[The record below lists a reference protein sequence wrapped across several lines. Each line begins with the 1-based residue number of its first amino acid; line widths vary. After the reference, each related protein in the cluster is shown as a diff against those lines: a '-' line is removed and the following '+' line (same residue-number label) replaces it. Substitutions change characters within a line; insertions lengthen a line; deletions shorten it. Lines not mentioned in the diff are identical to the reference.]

1 MTHPDDSANSFAIP
15 VSAPQHKILFEHG
28 GRQYR
33 DDDPKEAINAM
44 LSAASGKSS
53 KKLAWSMAGAAL
65 SLCRDYYPNLADDLQ
80 RALGNGRYPE
90 TVSI

>member
-15 VSAPQHKILFEHG
+15 GSAPQHKILFEHG

-53 KKLAWSMAGAAL
+53 KNLAWSMAGAAL